1 MSDDESFSSCFLLK
15 RCVVLL
21 FFLLQLEKHDK
32 GEIRVTELRPL
43 EEMKEEAESYRSV
56 IRGFDV

>member
-1 MSDDESFSSCFLLK
+1 MTSRLAAVFCWSGVSS
-15 RCVVLL
+15 
-21 FFLLQLEKHDK
+21 FLLQLEKHDK